1 MSDDLVKRLRAF
13 ASPDAELLDDGY
25 RLTKMCH
32 QSHEAADR
40 IEELEAQLS
49 EKMDEDAYIGEL
61 EFQLTNAL
69 EAYGRLKELEAKLA
83 VAIEAVDNAATLV
96 ENWHVIYMTAKG
108 RNPKNYILDLS
119 LIAEELRLA
128 STKLKG
134 EQV

>member
-69 EAYGRLKELEAKLA
+69 EAYGRLKELETKLA
-83 VAIEAVDNAATLV
+83 VAVELV
-96 ENWHVIYMTAKG
+96 EEAYCEGFAEGHAGGWIEGDYSKPWKKSALFTT
-108 RNPKNYILDLS
+108 
-119 LIAEELRLA
+119 IAELS
-128 STKLKG
+128 STLKG
-134 EQV
+134 QDDE